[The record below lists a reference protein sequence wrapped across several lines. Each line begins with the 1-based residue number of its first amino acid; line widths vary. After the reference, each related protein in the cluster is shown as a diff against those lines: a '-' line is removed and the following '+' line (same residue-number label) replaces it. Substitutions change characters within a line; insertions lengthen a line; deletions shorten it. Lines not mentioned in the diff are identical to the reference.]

1 MFFNA
6 YNSIYPS
13 PPSVRPSVR
22 PSVLPSTHPSPT
34 IHPPVSIFACPS
46 HLPSCL
52 TSFLHPFLST
62 SFSINHW
69 WNHNTHSFLSLL
81 FLFPLAALHGLQA
94 VSFSTRESIPA
105 PLQWKIRVLTPG
117 HQGIPSAC
125 FFHLWIDLE
134 HIPLLVRMDF
144 PCVFFL
150 IVYIISLIWHV
161 PK

>member
-6 YNSIYPS
+6 YDSIYPS
-13 PPSVRPSVR
+13 PPSIRPSVR
-22 PSVLPSTHPSPT
+22 PPIHHPPSTRPSTRPSPYLHVPHT
-34 IHPPVSIFACPS
+34 FLPASLLSSIPS
-46 HLPSCL
+46 SPS
-52 TSFLHPFLST
+52 LST

-134 HIPLLVRMDF
+134 HGPLLVHMDF
-144 PCVFFL
+144 PCVFFF
-150 IVYIISLIWHV
+150 
-161 PK
+161 